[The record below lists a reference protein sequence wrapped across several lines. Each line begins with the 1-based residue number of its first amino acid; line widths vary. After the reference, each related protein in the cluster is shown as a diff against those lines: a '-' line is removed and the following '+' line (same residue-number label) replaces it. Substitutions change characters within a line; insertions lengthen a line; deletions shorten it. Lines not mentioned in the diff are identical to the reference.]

1 MHRDLIGARSYELEI
16 LEFFGPVAA
25 HAQFLTGP
33 IAMNDVILDLSGIE
47 KHYQNGDTVVR
58 ALDGVSLKIHSGEFV
73 AIMGQSGSGK
83 STLMNI
89 IGCLDRP
96 TSGSYRVLGKE
107 AANLSADELAALRRE
122 TFGFV
127 FQRYN
132 LLATAT
138 AGENVEIPSVYAGL
152 PKQKRSQ
159 RANRLLQRLGMAD
172 RTDHRPAELSGGQQQ
187 RVAIA
192 RALVNDPPV
201 ILADEPTGALDSK
214 SGDEVLVLLKELHAE
229 GRTIILITH
238 AETVAQHASRIVRIQ
253 DGQILE
259 DSGVVRK
266 ETSSPVDTELNL
278 KSAVTLAASIHEALV
293 TAWRSLRV
301 NIFRTVLTLLGII
314 IGVAAVVAM
323 LAVGEGSRQKVL
335 DRISS
340 FGTNLMLI
348 RPGAAG
354 IRNAGDIVT
363 LIPEDAAAIRA
374 LPNIETALPERSGR
388 MTVRFGNR
396 DYQTSVQGTGED
408 FPKARDWKVADG
420 QFFNADDMKQYA
432 PVVVLGRTVAKTLFP
447 DGGEVVGNYVL
458 LKNVPFLVIGVMSE
472 KGASPNGSDQ
482 DDVIFTPINTGLV
495 RLFGKSYLSSIT
507 IKVADAGDIVATQER
522 VENLLRE
529 RHRTEDF
536 SVRNMASFLQ
546 AAMETQDTFTLLLG
560 TVAAISLLV
569 GGIGVMNIMLVSVV
583 ERTREIGIRMATGAR
598 MRDILLQ
605 FNIEAAV
612 VCAAGGLLGILVGVA
627 AGMILRYSGM
637 SVIFSL
643 TPAVL
648 AFACASATGLIF
660 GYLPARKAA
669 RLDPVVALASE

>member
-1 MHRDLIGARSYELEI
+1 MNATI
-16 LEFFGPVAA
+16 LE
-25 HAQFLTGP
+25 LTD
-33 IAMNDVILDLSGIE
+33 IH
-47 KHYQNGDTVVR
+47 KHYQNGDTTVR
-58 ALDGVSLKIHSGEFV
+58 ALDGVSLMIKRGEFV

-107 AANLSADELAALRRE
+107 AANLTPDELAALRRD

-127 FQRYN
+127 FQKYN

-152 PKQKRSQ
+152 SKQKRSA
-159 RANRLLQRLGMAD
+159 RAASLLGRLGLGD
-172 RTDHRPAELSGGQQQ
+172 RTEHRPSELSGGQQQ

-201 ILADEPTGALDSK
+201 ILADEPTGALDSR
-214 SGDEVLVLLKELHAE
+214 SGDEVLALLKQLHAE

-238 AETVAQHASRIVRIQ
+238 AENVAQNAGRVVRIQ
-253 DGQILE
+253 DGRIID
-259 DSGVVRK
+259 DSGAGHGNSRDSVAP
-266 ETSSPVDTELNL
+266 ENYDLSPGV
-278 KSAVTLAASIHEALV
+278 SLAASMQEALV

-314 IGVAAVVAM
+314 IGVGAVVAM
-323 LAVGEGSRQKVL
+323 LAVGEGSRQKVM

-354 IRNAGDIVT
+354 IRNAGDIAT
-363 LIPEDAAAIRA
+363 LVPDDADAIKT
-374 LPNIETALPERSGR
+374 LSNIEAALPERNAR
-388 MTVRFGNR
+388 ATVRFGNI

-408 FPKARDWKVADG
+408 FPQARDWPVAQG
-420 QFFNADDMKQYA
+420 QFFNTDDMQHYA
-432 PVVVLGRTVAKTLFP
+432 AVVVLGRTVAKTLFP
-447 DGGEVVGNYVL
+447 DGSEPVGKYVL
-458 LKNVPFLVIGVMSE
+458 MRNVPFVVIGVMTE

-482 DDVIFTPINTGLV
+482 DDVIFVPISTGLV
-495 RLFGKSYLSSIT
+495 RLFGKNYLSSIT
-507 IKVADAGDIVATQER
+507 IKVKDSADIEATQQS
-522 VENLLRE
+522 VESLLRA
-529 RHRTEDF
+529 RHKTEDF

-612 VCAAGGLLGILVGVA
+612 VCAAGGMLGILVGVG
-627 AGMILRYSGM
+627 AGLVLRYTGM
-637 SVIFSL
+637 SVVFSVS
-643 TPAVL
+643 PAVL
-648 AFACASATGLIF
+648 AFVCASATGLIF

-669 RLDPVVALASE
+669 QLDPVIALASE

>member
-1 MHRDLIGARSYELEI
+1 MSARI
-16 LEFFGPVAA
+16 LE
-25 HAQFLTGP
+25 LT
-33 IAMNDVILDLSGIE
+33 DVH
-47 KHYQNGDTVVR
+47 KHYQNGDTTVR
-58 ALDGVSLKIHSGEFV
+58 ALDGVSLSIERGEFV

-107 AANLSADELAALRRE
+107 AANLSPDELAALRRE

-152 PKQKRSQ
+152 AKHKRTE
-159 RANRLLQRLGMAD
+159 RAVKLLERLGLGD

-201 ILADEPTGALDSK
+201 ILADEPTGALDSH
-214 SGDEVLVLLKELHAE
+214 SGDEVLALLKQLHAE

-238 AETVAQHASRIVRIQ
+238 AENVAQHAGRIVRIQ
-253 DGQILE
+253 DGRILE
-259 DSGVVRK
+259 DSGRMN
-266 ETSSPVDTELNL
+266 EQAGTTAVDDRDLRQGV
-278 KSAVTLAASIHEALV
+278 SLAASMQEALV

-301 NIFRTVLTLLGII
+301 NLFRTVLTLLGII

-354 IRNAGDIVT
+354 IRNTGDIAT
-363 LIPEDAAAIRA
+363 LVPDDAAAIKA
-374 LPNIETALPERSGR
+374 LPNIEAALPERSGR
-388 MTVRFGNR
+388 ATVRLGNI

-408 FPKARDWKVADG
+408 FPSARDWPVGEG
-420 QFFNADDMKQYA
+420 QFFNTDDAKHYA
-432 PVVVLGRTVAKTLFP
+432 AVVVLGRTVAKTMFP
-447 DGGEVVGNYVL
+447 NGDSPVGKYVL
-458 LKNVPFLVIGVMSE
+458 LKNVPFLVTGVMTE
-472 KGASPNGSDQ
+472 KGASPNGTDQ
-482 DDVIFTPINTGLV
+482 DDVIFVPITTGLV
-495 RLFGKSYLSSIT
+495 RLFGKNYLSSIT
-507 IKVADAGDIVATQER
+507 IKVKNAADIEGTQQS

-529 RHRTEDF
+529 RHKTEDF

-612 VCAAGGLLGILVGVA
+612 VCAAGGILGILIGIA

-637 SVIFSL
+637 AVIFSI

-669 RLDPVVALASE
+669 QLDPVIALASE

>member
-1 MHRDLIGARSYELEI
+1 MNGGI
-16 LEFFGPVAA
+16 LELQDI
-25 HAQFLTGP
+25 HK
-33 IAMNDVILDLSGIE
+33 D
-47 KHYQNGDTVVR
+47 YQNGDTIVR
-58 ALDGVSLKIHSGEFV
+58 ALDGVSLTVCRGEFV

-96 TSGSYRVLGKE
+96 TSGSYKVLGKE
-107 AANLSADELAALRRE
+107 AAHLSPDELAALRRE
-122 TFGFV
+122 SFGFV

-152 PKQKRSQ
+152 PKQKRASH
-159 RANRLLQRLGMAD
+159 AKGLLQRLGLGD

-214 SGDEVLVLLKELHAE
+214 SGEEVLALLKKLHAD

-238 AETVAQHASRIVRIQ
+238 AETVAKRASRIVQIQ
-253 DGQILE
+253 DGRIIE
-259 DSGVVRK
+259 DSGISHDIA
-266 ETSSPVDTELNL
+266 E
-278 KSAVTLAASIHEALV
+278 ASIANENPRDLQGARWIASLQEALV
-293 TAWRSLRV
+293 TAGRSLRV
-301 NIFRTVLTLLGII
+301 NLFRTVLTLLGII

-340 FGTNLMLI
+340 FGTNLMLV
-348 RPGAAG
+348 RPGGAG
-354 IRNAGDIVT
+354 IRNSGDIAT
-363 LIPEDAAAIRA
+363 LVPEDAAAMKE
-374 LPNIETALPERSGR
+374 LPNIETALPERSSR
-388 MTVRFGNR
+388 MTVRFGNL

-408 FPKARDWKVADG
+408 FPTARDWKVVEG
-420 QFFNADDMKQYA
+420 QFFSADDIKQYA
-432 PVVVLGRTVAKTLFP
+432 PVVVLGRTVAKTIFP
-447 DGGEVVGNYVL
+447 DGASPIGKYVL
-458 LKNVPFLVIGVMSE
+458 LKNVPFLVIGVMTE

-482 DDVIFTPINTGLV
+482 DDVIFVPINTGLV
-495 RLFGKSYLSSIT
+495 RLFGKKYLSSIT
-507 IKVADAGDIVATQER
+507 IKVKDAADVDATQAR
-522 VENLLRE
+522 VEALLKA
-529 RHRTEDF
+529 RHGTEDF
-536 SVRNMASFLQ
+536 SVRNMASILQ
-546 AAMETQDTFTLLLG
+546 AAMETQNTFTLLLG

-598 MRDILLQ
+598 MRDIMLQ

-612 VCAAGGLLGILVGVA
+612 VCAAGGILGIAVGIIAGLV
-627 AGMILRYSGM
+627 LRTSGM
-637 SVIFSL
+637 TVIFSM

-669 RLDPVVALASE
+669 QLDPVVALASE

>member
-1 MHRDLIGARSYELEI
+1 MNATI
-16 LEFFGPVAA
+16 LELNEV
-25 HAQFLTGP
+25 H
-33 IAMNDVILDLSGIE
+33 
-47 KHYQNGDTVVR
+47 KHYQNGDATVR
-58 ALDGVSLKIHSGEFV
+58 ALDGVSLKIRRGEFV

-96 TSGSYRVLGKE
+96 TAGSYKVLGRE
-107 AANLSADELAALRRE
+107 AANLEPDELAALRRE
-122 TFGFV
+122 TFGFI

-138 AGENVEIPSVYAGL
+138 AQENVAIPSVYAGM
-152 PKQKRSQ
+152 PKHKRTTH
-159 RANRLLQRLGMAD
+159 ANELLATLGLGD
-172 RTDHRPAELSGGQQQ
+172 RTDHRPSELSGGQQQ

-201 ILADEPTGALDSK
+201 ILADEPTGALDTK
-214 SGDEVLVLLKELHAE
+214 SGDEVLALLKQLHGE

-238 AETVAQHASRIVRIQ
+238 AENVAQHAGRIVRIQ
-253 DGQILE
+253 DGRIIE
-259 DSGVVRK
+259 DTGIVND
-266 ETSSPVDTELNL
+266 EPAENFAADNHGFE
-278 KSAVTLAASIHEALV
+278 SAVSLMASAQEALV

-301 NIFRTVLTLLGII
+301 NIFRTILTLLGII
-314 IGVAAVVAM
+314 IGVSAVVAM

-340 FGTNLMLI
+340 FGTNLILI

-354 IRNAGDIVT
+354 IRNAGDIAT
-363 LIPEDAAAIRA
+363 LVPDDAAAIKG
-374 LPNIETALPERSGR
+374 LPNVEAALPERNGR
-388 MTVRFGNR
+388 ATVRFGNI
-396 DYQTSVQGTGED
+396 DYQTSMQGTGED
-408 FPKARDWKVADG
+408 FPSARDWPVAEG
-420 QFFNADDMKQYA
+420 QFFNTDDIKHYA
-432 PVVVLGRTVAKTLFP
+432 AVVVLGRTVAKTLFP
-447 DGGEVVGNYVL
+447 DGSSPVGKYVL
-458 LKNVPFLVIGVMSE
+458 MRNVPFLVIGVMNE

-482 DDVIFTPINTGLV
+482 DDVIFVPISTGLV
-495 RLFGKSYLSSIT
+495 RLFGKNYLSSIT
-507 IKVADAGDIVATQER
+507 IKVKDATDIDATQER
-522 VENLLRE
+522 VETLLKA
-529 RHRTEDF
+529 RHNTTDF

-598 MRDILLQ
+598 MRDIMLQ

-612 VCAAGGLLGILVGVA
+612 VCAAGGLLGILVGML
-627 AGMILRYSGM
+627 AGLVLRYSGM
-637 SVIFSL
+637 SVIFSV
-643 TPAVL
+643 TPALL

-660 GYLPARKAA
+660 GYLPARQAA
-669 RLDPVVALASE
+669 QLDPVVALASE

>member
-1 MHRDLIGARSYELEI
+1 MNAPI
-16 LEFFGPVAA
+16 LELNEI
-25 HAQFLTGP
+25 H
-33 IAMNDVILDLSGIE
+33 
-47 KHYQNGDTVVR
+47 KHYKNGETVVR
-58 ALDGVSLKIHSGEFV
+58 ALDGVSLAIRRGEFV

-96 TSGSYRVLGKE
+96 TSGSYKVMGRE
-107 AANLSADELAALRRE
+107 AAHLSPDELAALRRE
-122 TFGFV
+122 AFGFV

-152 PKQKRSQ
+152 PKQKRVE
-159 RANRLLQRLGMAD
+159 RALKLLHRLGLGD
-172 RTDHRPAELSGGQQQ
+172 RAGHRPAELSGGQQQ

-214 SGDEVLVLLKELHAE
+214 SGDDVLALLKALHVE
-229 GRTIILITH
+229 GRTIVLITH
-238 AETVAQHASRIVRIQ
+238 AENVAQKAGRIVRIQ
-253 DGQILE
+253 DGRIIE
-259 DSGVVRK
+259 DTGVGRPAAANGGEVRDGNFAGV
-266 ETSSPVDTELNL
+266 SL
-278 KSAVTLAASIHEALV
+278 SASVQEALV
-293 TAWRSLRV
+293 TAWRSLHV
-301 NIFRTVLTLLGII
+301 NIFRIVLTLLGII

-354 IRNAGDIVT
+354 IRNAGDIAT
-363 LIPEDAAAIRA
+363 LVPEDAEAIKA
-374 LPNIETALPERSGR
+374 LPNIDAVLAERSGR
-388 MTVRFGNR
+388 ATVRVGNI
-396 DYQTSVQGTGED
+396 DYQTSMQGTGED
-408 FPKARDWKVADG
+408 FPTARDWPVAEG
-420 QFFNADDMKQYA
+420 QFFNAEDMTRYA
-432 PVVVLGRTVAKTLFP
+432 AVVVLGRTVTKTLFP
-447 DGGEVVGNYVL
+447 NGGSPVGKYVL
-458 LKNVPFLVIGVMSE
+458 MKNVPFLVIGVMSE

-482 DDVIFTPINTGLV
+482 DDVIFVPINTALV
-495 RLFGKSYLSSIT
+495 RLFGKNYLSSIT
-507 IKVADAGDIVATQER
+507 VKVKDATDIAATQER
-522 VENLLRE
+522 IETLLKA

-598 MRDILLQ
+598 MRDIMLQ

-612 VCAAGGLLGILVGVA
+612 VCAAGGILGILVGVG
-627 AGMILRYSGM
+627 AGWVLRYGGM
-637 SVIFSL
+637 SVVFSV

-648 AFACASATGLIF
+648 AFVCASATGLVF

>member
-1 MHRDLIGARSYELEI
+1 MNAII
-16 LEFFGPVAA
+16 LELGDI
-25 HAQFLTGP
+25 H
-33 IAMNDVILDLSGIE
+33 
-47 KHYQNGDTVVR
+47 KHYQNGDTTVR
-58 ALDGVSLKIHSGEFV
+58 ALDGVSVMIRRGEFV

-96 TSGSYRVLGKE
+96 TAGSYKVLGKE
-107 AANLSADELAALRRE
+107 AAHLEPDELAALRRE

-127 FQRYN
+127 FQKYN

-152 PKQKRSQ
+152 PKHKRSR
-159 RANRLLQRLGMAD
+159 RATELLERLGLGD
-172 RTDHRPAELSGGQQQ
+172 RTHHRPSELSGGQQQ

-201 ILADEPTGALDSK
+201 ILADEPTGALDSR
-214 SGDEVLVLLKELHAE
+214 SGDEVLALLKQLHAE

-238 AETVAQHASRIVRIQ
+238 AENIAQHAERIVRLQ
-253 DGQILE
+253 DGRVIE
-259 DSGVVRK
+259 DSGGG
-266 ETSSPVDTELNL
+266 
-278 KSAVTLAASIHEALV
+278 AASAGTINDDDERELSDGVGFAASVQEALT

-301 NIFRTVLTLLGII
+301 NLFRTSLTLLGII
-314 IGVAAVVAM
+314 IGVGAVVAM

-335 DRISS
+335 DRITS

-354 IRNAGDIVT
+354 MRNSGDIAT
-363 LIPEDAAAIRA
+363 LVLEDAEAIKA
-374 LPNIETALPERSGR
+374 LPNIEAALPERNGR
-388 MTVRFGNR
+388 ATVRYGNI
-396 DYQTSVQGTGED
+396 DYQTSVQGTGTE
-408 FPKARDWKVADG
+408 FPTARDWPVAEG
-420 QFFNADDMKQYA
+420 QFFNSDDLKHYSA
-432 PVVVLGRTVAKTLFP
+432 VVVLGKTVAKTLFP
-447 DGGEVVGNYVL
+447 DGGSPVGSYIL
-458 LKNVPFLVIGVMSE
+458 MKNVPFLVIGVMTE
-472 KGASPNGSDQ
+472 KGASPFGSDQ
-482 DDVIFTPINTGLV
+482 DDVIFVPISTGLV
-495 RLFGKSYLSSIT
+495 RIFGKHYLSSIT
-507 IKVADAGDIVATQER
+507 IKVGDASDIEATQER
-522 VENLLRE
+522 VESLLKN

-536 SVRNMASFLQ
+536 SVRNMASYLQ

-612 VCAAGGLLGILVGVA
+612 VCAAGGILGILVGVG
-627 AGMILRYSGM
+627 AGLVLRYSGM
-637 SVIFSL
+637 SVIFSP
-643 TPAVL
+643 TPAAL
-648 AFACASATGLIF
+648 AFVCASATGLIF

-669 RLDPVVALASE
+669 QLDPVIALASE

>member
-1 MHRDLIGARSYELEI
+1 MSATLLELSN
-16 LEFFGPVAA
+16 V
-25 HAQFLTGP
+25 H
-33 IAMNDVILDLSGIE
+33 
-47 KHYQNGDTVVR
+47 KHYQNGDSTVR
-58 ALDGVSLKIHSGEFV
+58 ALDGVSLTVQRGEFI

-107 AANLSADELAALRRE
+107 AAHLSPDELARLRRE

-152 PKQKRSQ
+152 PKHKR
-159 RANRLLQRLGMAD
+159 AAHAKGLLQRLGLGD

-214 SGDEVLVLLKELHAE
+214 SGEEVLTLLKELHAE

-238 AETVAQHASRIVRIQ
+238 AENVAKNASRIVQIQ
-253 DGQILE
+253 DGRIIE
-259 DSGVVRK
+259 DSGSLEEGTGSQSRY
-266 ETSSPVDTELNL
+266 DDNDYLNGARL
-278 KSAVTLAASIHEALV
+278 TASVQEALV

-301 NIFRTVLTLLGII
+301 NLFRTVLTLLGII

-335 DRISS
+335 DQISA
-340 FGTNLMLI
+340 FGTNLMLV

-354 IRNAGDIVT
+354 IRNAGDIIT
-363 LIPEDAAAIRA
+363 LVPEDAAAIKA
-374 LPNIETALPERSGR
+374 LPNIETALPERSSR
-388 MTVRFGNR
+388 MTARYGSI

-408 FPKARDWKVADG
+408 FPAARDWKVAEG
-420 QFFNADDMKQYA
+420 QFFNVDDMKAYA

-447 DGGEVVGNYVL
+447 DGGSPVGKYVL
-458 LKNVPFLVIGVMSE
+458 LKNVPFLVIGVMTE
-472 KGASPNGSDQ
+472 KGASPNGNDQ
-482 DDVIFTPINTGLV
+482 DDVIFVPINTGMI
-495 RLFGKSYLSSIT
+495 RLFGKNYLSSIT
-507 IKVADAGDIVATQER
+507 IKVRDASDIDTTQER
-522 VENLLRE
+522 VETLIKA

-536 SVRNMASFLQ
+536 SVRNMASILQ

-612 VCAAGGLLGILVGVA
+612 VCAAGGVLGILVGIM
-627 AGMILRYSGM
+627 AGMSLRYSGM
-637 SVIFSL
+637 TVIFSV

-648 AFACASATGLIF
+648 AFVCASATGLIF

-669 RLDPVVALASE
+669 QLDPVIALASE

>member
-1 MHRDLIGARSYELEI
+1 MNQTI
-16 LEFFGPVAA
+16 LE
-25 HAQFLTGP
+25 
-33 IAMNDVILDLSGIE
+33 LSGIH
-47 KHYQNGDTVVR
+47 KHYKNGETVVR
-58 ALDGVSLKIHSGEFV
+58 ALDGVSLKIRHGEFV

-89 IGCLDRP
+89 IGCLDQP
-96 TSGSYRVLGKE
+96 TAGSYRVLGKE
-107 AANLSADELAALRRE
+107 ASRLEADELAGLRRE

-127 FQRYN
+127 FQKYN

-152 PKQKRSQ
+152 PKHKRTR
-159 RANRLLQRLGMAD
+159 RAIDLLARLGLGD
-172 RTDHRPAELSGGQQQ
+172 RVDHRPAELSGGQQQ

-201 ILADEPTGALDSK
+201 ILADEPTGALDSR
-214 SGDEVLVLLKELHAE
+214 SGDEVLALLKQLHAE

-238 AETVAQHASRIVRIQ
+238 AENVAQHASRIVRIQ
-253 DGQILE
+253 DGRILE
-259 DSGVVRK
+259 DTGDRPENRDPMAPESYELSRGVG
-266 ETSSPVDTELNL
+266 
-278 KSAVTLAASIHEALV
+278 LAASAQEALV

-301 NIFRTVLTLLGII
+301 NLFRTVLTLLGII

-354 IRNAGDIVT
+354 IRNAGDIAT
-363 LIPEDAAAIRA
+363 LVPDDAAAIQA
-374 LPNIETALPERSGR
+374 LPNIEAALPERNGR
-388 MTVRFGNR
+388 MTARFGNL

-408 FPKARDWKVADG
+408 FPKARDWPVAQG
-420 QFFNADDMKQYA
+420 QFFNADDRKYYA
-432 PVVVLGRTVAKTLFP
+432 AVVVLGKTVAQTLFP
-447 DGGEVVGNYVL
+447 NGENPVGKYIL
-458 LKNVPFLVIGVMSE
+458 MRNVPFLVIGVMTE

-482 DDVIFTPINTGLV
+482 DDVIFVPINTGLV
-495 RLFGKSYLSSIT
+495 RLFGKNYLSSIT
-507 IKVADAGDIVATQER
+507 IKVKDAADLDATQQS
-522 VENLLRE
+522 VEALLRT
-529 RHRTEDF
+529 RHKTEDF
-536 SVRNMASFLQ
+536 SVRNMASYLQ

-612 VCAAGGLLGILVGVA
+612 VCAAGGILGILVGIG
-627 AGMILRYSGM
+627 AGLVLRYTGM
-637 SVIFSL
+637 SVIFSV
-643 TPAVL
+643 TPAML
-648 AFACASATGLIF
+648 AFVCASATGLIF

-669 RLDPVVALASE
+669 QLDPVVALASE

>member
-1 MHRDLIGARSYELEI
+1 MNAI
-16 LEFFGPVAA
+16 LE
-25 HAQFLTGP
+25 LTH
-33 IAMNDVILDLSGIE
+33 IQ
-47 KHYQNGDTVVR
+47 KHYTNGDTTVR
-58 ALDGVSLKIHSGEFV
+58 ALDGVSLTITRGEFV

-96 TSGSYRVLGKE
+96 TAGSYRVLGKE
-107 AANLSADELAALRRE
+107 AADLSPDELAALRRE

-127 FQRYN
+127 FQKYN

-152 PKQKRSQ
+152 ARHQ
-159 RANRLLQRLGMAD
+159 RTERAISLLGRLGLAD
-172 RTDHRPAELSGGQQQ
+172 RTDHRPSELSGGQQQ

-201 ILADEPTGALDSK
+201 ILADEPTGALDSR
-214 SGDEVLVLLKELHAE
+214 SGDEVLALLKQLHAE

-238 AETVAQHASRIVRIQ
+238 AENVAQHANRIVRIQ
-253 DGQILE
+253 DGRILDDTGAAADTARTVE
-259 DSGVVRK
+259 RDTYDLSRGVSL
-266 ETSSPVDTELNL
+266 T
-278 KSAVTLAASIHEALV
+278 ASMQEALV

-348 RPGAAG
+348 RPGGAG
-354 IRNAGDIVT
+354 IRNAGDIAT
-363 LIPEDAAAIRA
+363 LVPDDAAAIKA
-374 LPNIETALPERSGR
+374 LPNIEAALPERSAR
-388 MTVRFGNR
+388 ATVRFGGI

-408 FPKARDWKVADG
+408 FPTARDWPVAEG
-420 QFFNADDMKQYA
+420 QFFDAEDNKQYA
-432 PVVVLGRTVAKTLFP
+432 AVVVLGRTVANTLFP
-447 DGGEVVGNYVL
+447 DGNSPVSKYVL
-458 LKNVPFLVIGVMSE
+458 MRNVPFVVIGVMSE

-482 DDVIFTPINTGLV
+482 DDVIFVPINTGLV
-495 RLFGKSYLSSIT
+495 RVFGKNYLSSIT
-507 IKVADAGDIVATQER
+507 VKVTEAADIEATQQSIES
-522 VENLLRE
+522 LLRA
-529 RHRTEDF
+529 RHKTEDF

-546 AAMETQDTFTLLLG
+546 AAIETQDTFTLLLG

-612 VCAAGGLLGILVGVA
+612 VCAAGGMLGILVGVG
-627 AGMILRYSGM
+627 AGLVLRYTGM
-637 SVIFSL
+637 SVVFSL
-643 TPAVL
+643 TPALL
-648 AFACASATGLIF
+648 AFVCASATGLIF

-669 RLDPVVALASE
+669 QLDPVIALASE

>member
-1 MHRDLIGARSYELEI
+1 MNETI
-16 LEFFGPVAA
+16 LE
-25 HAQFLTGP
+25 
-33 IAMNDVILDLSGIE
+33 LSGIE
-47 KHYQNGDTVVR
+47 KHYKNGDTTVR
-58 ALDGVSLKIHSGEFV
+58 ALDGVSLKIRRGEFV

-89 IGCLDRP
+89 LGCLDSP
-96 TSGSYRVLGKE
+96 TAGSYKVLGRE
-107 AANLSADELAALRRE
+107 AANLEPDELASLRRE

-127 FQRYN
+127 FQKYN
-132 LLATAT
+132 LLATAS

-152 PKQKRSQ
+152 PKHKRVE
-159 RANRLLQRLGMAD
+159 RAASLLARLGLGD
-172 RTDHRPAELSGGQQQ
+172 RTAHRPSELSGGQQQ

-214 SGDEVLVLLKELHAE
+214 SGDEVLALLKQLHAE

-238 AETVAQHASRIVRIQ
+238 AENVAQHAGRIVRIQ
-253 DGQILE
+253 DGRILE
-259 DSGVVRK
+259 DTGSF
-266 ETSSPVDTELNL
+266 TDQATESVAANSRSFE
-278 KSAVTLAASIHEALV
+278 SAVGLMASVQEALV

-301 NIFRTVLTLLGII
+301 NIFRTMLTLLGII

-354 IRNAGDIVT
+354 IRNAGDIAT
-363 LIPEDAAAIRA
+363 LVPDDAAAIKA
-374 LPNIETALPERSGR
+374 LPNIETALAERSSR
-388 MTVRFGNR
+388 LTVRYGNL
-396 DYQTSVQGTGED
+396 DYQNSAQGTGQD
-408 FPKARDWKVADG
+408 FPSARDWPVAEG

-432 PVVVLGRTVAKTLFP
+432 AVVVLGRTVARTLFP
-447 DGGEVVGNYVL
+447 DGGSPVGKYIL
-458 LKNVPFLVIGVMSE
+458 MRSVPFVVIGVMTE

-482 DDVIFTPINTGLV
+482 DDVVFVPISTGLV
-495 RLFGKSYLSSIT
+495 RLFGKNYLSSIT
-507 IKVADAGDIVATQER
+507 IKVKDATDIDATQVR
-522 VENLLRE
+522 VETLLKA
-529 RHRTEDF
+529 RHNAEDF

-569 GGIGVMNIMLVSVV
+569 GGI
-583 ERTREIGIRMATGAR
+583 
-598 MRDILLQ
+598 
-605 FNIEAAV
+605 
-612 VCAAGGLLGILVGVA
+612 LGILVGVI
-627 AGMILRYSGM
+627 AGLVLRYSGM
-637 SVIFSL
+637 TVVFSVM
-643 TPAVL
+643 PAAL

-660 GYLPARKAA
+660 GYLPARQAA
-669 RLDPVVALASE
+669 QLDPVVALASE

>member
-1 MHRDLIGARSYELEI
+1 MNARI
-16 LEFFGPVAA
+16 LE
-25 HAQFLTGP
+25 LTD
-33 IAMNDVILDLSGIE
+33 IQ
-47 KHYQNGDTVVR
+47 KHYTNGDTIVR
-58 ALDGVSLKIHSGEFV
+58 ALDGVSLTIKRGEFV

-83 STLMNI
+83 STMMNI

-107 AANLSADELAALRRE
+107 AANLSPDELAALRRE

-127 FQRYN
+127 FQKYN

-152 PKQKRSQ
+152 AKHKRTE
-159 RANRLLQRLGMAD
+159 RAASLLGRLGLAD
-172 RTDHRPAELSGGQQQ
+172 RTDHRPSELSGGQQQ

-201 ILADEPTGALDSK
+201 ILADEPTGALDTR
-214 SGDEVLVLLKELHAE
+214 SGDEVLALLKQLHAE

-238 AETVAQHASRIVRIQ
+238 AESVAQNASRIVRIQ
-253 DGQILE
+253 DGRILE
-259 DSGVVRK
+259 DTGVAREENPDSVAHENYDLSRGV
-266 ETSSPVDTELNL
+266 S
-278 KSAVTLAASIHEALV
+278 LAASMQEALV

-314 IGVAAVVAM
+314 IGVAAVIAM

-354 IRNAGDIVT
+354 IRNAGDIAT
-363 LIPEDAAAIRA
+363 LVPDDAAAIKA
-374 LPNIETALPERSGR
+374 LPNIEAALPERSSR
-388 MTVRFGNR
+388 ATVRFGNI
-396 DYQTSVQGTGED
+396 DYQTSIQGTGED
-408 FPKARDWKVADG
+408 FPKARDWPVAAG
-420 QFFNADDMKQYA
+420 QFFNADDMKHYA
-432 PVVVLGRTVAKTLFP
+432 AVVVLGRTVAKTLFT
-447 DGGEVVGNYVL
+447 DGRDPVGKYVL
-458 LKNVPFLVIGVMSE
+458 MRNVPFLVIGVMTE

-482 DDVIFTPINTGLV
+482 DDVIFVPINTGLV
-495 RLFGKSYLSSIT
+495 RLFGRNYLSSIT
-507 IKVADAGDIVATQER
+507 VKVKDAADIEATQQS
-522 VENLLRE
+522 VEALLRA
-529 RHRTEDF
+529 RHKTEDF

-612 VCAAGGLLGILVGVA
+612 VCAAGGILGILVGIG
-627 AGMILRYSGM
+627 AGMVLRYTGM
-637 SVIFSL
+637 SVVFST

-669 RLDPVVALASE
+669 QLDPVIALASE

>member
-1 MHRDLIGARSYELEI
+1 MKAPI
-16 LEFFGPVAA
+16 LE
-25 HAQFLTGP
+25 L
-33 IAMNDVILDLSGIE
+33 NDIH
-47 KHYQNGDTVVR
+47 KHYTNGDTTVR
-58 ALDGVSLKIHSGEFV
+58 ALDGVALIIHRGEFV

-107 AANLSADELAALRRE
+107 AAHLSADELAALRRE

-152 PKQKRSQ
+152 SKPKRVQ
-159 RANRLLQRLGMAD
+159 RASGLLQRLGLGD

-214 SGDEVLVLLKELHAE
+214 SGEEVLALLKELHAE

-238 AETVAQHASRIVRIQ
+238 AENVAQHASRIVRIQ
-253 DGQILE
+253 DGQIFE
-259 DSGVVRK
+259 DSGV
-266 ETSSPVDTELNL
+266 TERLRTQIAGDEN
-278 KSAVTLAASIHEALV
+278 SRSVCGVTFAASLQEALV

-301 NIFRTVLTLLGII
+301 NLFRTILTLLGII

-323 LAVGEGSRQKVL
+323 LAVGEGSRQKVM
-335 DRISS
+335 DRISA

-354 IRNAGDIVT
+354 MRNTGDIAT
-363 LIPEDAAAIRA
+363 LVPEDAAAIKTLA
-374 LPNIETALPERSGR
+374 NIEAALPERSSR
-388 MTVRFGNR
+388 MTVRYGNI

-408 FPKARDWKVADG
+408 FPSARDWKVAEG
-420 QFFNADDMKQYA
+420 QFFHTDDLKAYA
-432 PVVVLGRTVAKTLFP
+432 PVVVLGRTVARTLFP
-447 DGGEVVGNYVL
+447 DGRSPVGKYVL
-458 LKNVPFLVIGVMSE
+458 LRNVPFLVIGVMTE

-482 DDVIFTPINTGLV
+482 DDVIFVPINTGLV

-507 IKVADAGDIVATQER
+507 VKVADTTDIDATQANIEA
-522 VENLLRE
+522 LLKA
-529 RHRTEDF
+529 RHRAEDF
-536 SVRNMASFLQ
+536 SVRNMASILQ

-612 VCAAGGLLGILVGVA
+612 VCAAGGVLGIVVGVV
-627 AGMILRYSGM
+627 AGMVLRYTGM
-637 SVIFSL
+637 TVVFSV

-648 AFACASATGLIF
+648 AFVCASATGLIF

>member
-1 MHRDLIGARSYELEI
+1 MNATI
-16 LEFFGPVAA
+16 LE
-25 HAQFLTGP
+25 LTD
-33 IAMNDVILDLSGIE
+33 IQ
-47 KHYQNGDTVVR
+47 KHYANGDTIVR
-58 ALDGVSLKIHSGEFV
+58 ALDGVSLTIRRGEFV

-89 IGCLDRP
+89 LGCLDRP
-96 TSGSYRVLGKE
+96 TSGSYRVLGRE
-107 AANLSADELAALRRE
+107 AANLSPDELAALRRE

-152 PKQKRSQ
+152 TKHKRTE
-159 RANRLLQRLGMAD
+159 RAASLLRRLGLGD
-172 RTDHRPAELSGGQQQ
+172 RTDHRPSELSGGQQQ

-201 ILADEPTGALDSK
+201 ILADEPTGALDSH
-214 SGDEVLVLLKELHAE
+214 SGDEVLALLKQLHAE

-238 AETVAQHASRIVRIQ
+238 AENVAQHAGRIVRIQ
-253 DGQILE
+253 DGRILE
-259 DSGVVRK
+259 DTGVAREGIRDAIEQAHYDLSRGV
-266 ETSSPVDTELNL
+266 S
-278 KSAVTLAASIHEALV
+278 LAASMQEALV

-314 IGVAAVVAM
+314 IGVGAVVAM

-354 IRNAGDIVT
+354 IRNAGDIAT
-363 LIPEDAAAIRA
+363 LMPDDAAAIKA
-374 LPNIETALPERSGR
+374 LPNVEAALPERSSR
-388 MTVRFGNR
+388 ATVRYGNI

-408 FPKARDWKVADG
+408 FPKAREWPVAEG
-420 QFFNADDMKQYA
+420 QFFNADDMKHYA
-432 PVVVLGRTVAKTLFP
+432 AVVVLGRTVAKTLFT
-447 DGGEVVGNYVL
+447 DGRDPVGKYVL
-458 LKNVPFLVIGVMSE
+458 MRNVPFLVIGVMTE

-482 DDVIFTPINTGLV
+482 DDVIFVPINTGLV
-495 RLFGKSYLSSIT
+495 RVFGRNYLSSIT
-507 IKVADAGDIVATQER
+507 VKVTDAADIEATQQSIES
-522 VENLLRE
+522 LLRA
-529 RHRTEDF
+529 RHKTEDF

-612 VCAAGGLLGILVGVA
+612 VCAAGGILGILVGVG
-627 AGMILRYSGM
+627 AGLVLRYTGM
-637 SVIFSL
+637 SVVFSA
-643 TPAVL
+643 TPAIL

-669 RLDPVVALASE
+669 QLDPVIALASE

>member
-1 MHRDLIGARSYELEI
+1 MNATI
-16 LEFFGPVAA
+16 LEL
-25 HAQFLTGP
+25 HD
-33 IAMNDVILDLSGIE
+33 IK
-47 KHYQNGDTVVR
+47 KHYQNGDTTVR
-58 ALDGVSLKIHSGEFV
+58 ALDGVSLNIQRGEFI

-96 TSGSYRVLGKE
+96 TAGSYKVLGRE
-107 AANLSADELAALRRE
+107 AANLEADELASLRRD
-122 TFGFV
+122 TFGFI

-138 AGENVEIPSVYAGL
+138 ASENVEIPSVYAGL
-152 PKQKRSQ
+152 KKQKRAQ
-159 RANRLLQRLGMAD
+159 RAKGLLDRLGIGD
-172 RTDHRPAELSGGQQQ
+172 RSDHRPSELSGGQQQ

-201 ILADEPTGALDSK
+201 ILADEPTGALDTK
-214 SGDEVLVLLKELHAE
+214 SGDEVLALLKQLHAD

-238 AETVAQHASRIVRIQ
+238 AENVAQHAGRIVRIQ
-253 DGQILE
+253 DGRIIE
-259 DSGVVRK
+259 DTGLIHAAAAPLPQVEPHNV
-266 ETSSPVDTELNL
+266 SSSV
-278 KSAVTLAASIHEALV
+278 SVMASVQEALV
-293 TAWRSLRV
+293 TATRSLRV

-354 IRNAGDIVT
+354 IRNAGDIAT
-363 LIPEDAAAIRA
+363 LVPDDAAAIKA
-374 LPNIETALPERSGR
+374 LPNIEAALPERTGR
-388 MTVRFGNR
+388 ATVRFGNI
-396 DYQTSVQGTGED
+396 DYQTSMQGTGED
-408 FPKARDWKVADG
+408 FPSARDWPVAEG
-420 QFFNADDMKQYA
+420 QFFNTDDMKHYA
-432 PVVVLGRTVAKTLFP
+432 AVVVLGRTVAKTLFP
-447 DGGEVVGNYVL
+447 GGDSPVGKYVL
-458 LKNVPFLVIGVMSE
+458 MKNVPFLVIGVMSE

-482 DDVIFTPINTGLV
+482 DDVIFVPITTGLV
-495 RLFGKSYLSSIT
+495 RLFGKSYVNSIT
-507 IKVADAGDIVATQER
+507 IKVTDATDIEATQHN
-522 VENLLRE
+522 VETLLME
-529 RHRTEDF
+529 RHKTEDF

-546 AAMETQDTFTLLLG
+546 AAIETQDTFTLLLG

-598 MRDILLQ
+598 MRDIMLQ
-605 FNIEAAV
+605 FNIEATV
-612 VCAAGGLLGILVGVA
+612 VCAVGGILGILVGML
-627 AGMILRYSGM
+627 AGLVLRYSGM

-643 TPAVL
+643 TPALL
-648 AFACASATGLIF
+648 AFACASATGIIF
-660 GYLPARKAA
+660 GYLPARQAA
-669 RLDPVVALASE
+669 QLDPVIALASE

>member
-1 MHRDLIGARSYELEI
+1 M
-16 LEFFGPVAA
+16 
-25 HAQFLTGP
+25 
-33 IAMNDVILDLSGIE
+33 
-47 KHYQNGDTVVR
+47 
-58 ALDGVSLKIHSGEFV
+58 
-73 AIMGQSGSGK
+73 
-83 STLMNI
+83 
-89 IGCLDRP
+89 
-96 TSGSYRVLGKE
+96 
-107 AANLSADELAALRRE
+107 
-122 TFGFV
+122 
-127 FQRYN
+127 
-132 LLATAT
+132 
-138 AGENVEIPSVYAGL
+138 EIPSVYAGL
-152 PKQKRSQ
+152 PKQKRST
-159 RANRLLQRLGMAD
+159 RANGLLQQLGLGD

-214 SGDEVLVLLKELHAE
+214 SGDEVLSLLKDLHAE

-253 DGQILE
+253 DGRILD
-259 DSGVVRK
+259 DSGVVK
-266 ETSSPVDTELNL
+266 KTSSMPVAADLNL
-278 KSAVTLAASIHEALV
+278 KSAVTLAASMHEALV

-301 NIFRTVLTLLGII
+301 NLFRTVLTLLGII

-363 LIPEDAAAIRA
+363 LIPEDAAAIKA

-408 FPKARDWKVADG
+408 FPQTRDWKVAEG

-432 PVVVLGRTVAKTLFP
+432 PVVLLGRTVAQTLFP
-447 DGGEVVGNYVL
+447 DGAEAVGNYVL
-458 LKNVPFLVIGVMSE
+458 LKNVPFLVIGVMTE

-482 DDVIFTPINTGLV
+482 DDVIFTPISTGLV

-507 IKVADAGDIVATQER
+507 VKVSDTTDIAGTQER

-536 SVRNMASFLQ
+536 SVRNMASYLQ
-546 AAMETQDTFTLLLG
+546 AAIETQDTFTLLLG

-643 TPAVL
+643 TPALL

>member
-1 MHRDLIGARSYELEI
+1 MKTPI
-16 LEFFGPVAA
+16 LE
-25 HAQFLTGP
+25 L
-33 IAMNDVILDLSGIE
+33 NDIH
-47 KHYQNGDTVVR
+47 KHYINGDTTVR
-58 ALDGVSLKIHSGEFV
+58 ALDGVSLTIHRGEFV
-73 AIMGQSGSGK
+73 AVMGQSGSGK

-107 AANLSADELAALRRE
+107 AAYLSPDELAALRRE

-152 PKQKRSQ
+152 SKQRRVQ
-159 RANRLLQRLGMAD
+159 RASRLLRRLGLGD

-214 SGDEVLVLLKELHAE
+214 SGEEVLALLKELHAE

-238 AETVAQHASRIVRIQ
+238 AENVARHASRIVRIQ
-253 DGQILE
+253 DGQIFE
-259 DSGVVRK
+259 DSGVAGK
-266 ETSSPVDTELNL
+266 LTSETIQDANRNL
-278 KSAVTLAASIHEALV
+278 SGVSLSASLQEALF
-293 TAWRSLRV
+293 TAWRSLHV
-301 NIFRTVLTLLGII
+301 NLFRTVLTLLGII

-323 LAVGEGSRQKVL
+323 LAVGEGSRQKVM
-335 DRISS
+335 DRISA

-354 IRNAGDIVT
+354 IRNTGDIIT
-363 LIPEDAAAIRA
+363 LVPEDAAAIKT
-374 LPNIETALPERSGR
+374 LPNIEAALPERSNR
-388 MTVRFGNR
+388 MTVRYGNI

-408 FPKARDWKVADG
+408 FPSARDWKVAEG
-420 QFFNADDMKQYA
+420 QFFHGNDLKSFA

-447 DGGEVVGNYVL
+447 GGGSPVGNYVL
-458 LKNVPFLVIGVMSE
+458 LRNVPFLVIGVMTE

-482 DDVIFTPINTGLV
+482 DDVIFVPINTGLV

-507 IKVADAGDIVATQER
+507 VKVADTTDIDATQASIEA
-522 VENLLRE
+522 VLKA

-536 SVRNMASFLQ
+536 SVRNMASILQ
-546 AAMETQDTFTLLLG
+546 AAIETQDTFTLLLG

-612 VCAAGGLLGILVGVA
+612 VCAAGGVLGIVVGVV
-627 AGMILRYSGM
+627 AGMILRYTGM
-637 SVIFSL
+637 TVIFSV

-648 AFACASATGLIF
+648 AFVCACATGLIF

>member
-1 MHRDLIGARSYELEI
+1 MNATI
-16 LEFFGPVAA
+16 LE
-25 HAQFLTGP
+25 LTD
-33 IAMNDVILDLSGIE
+33 IH
-47 KHYQNGDTVVR
+47 KHYSNGDTTVR
-58 ALDGVSLKIHSGEFV
+58 ALDGVSLTIRRGEFV

-107 AANLSADELAALRRE
+107 AANLSPDELAALRRE

-152 PKQKRSQ
+152 AKHKRVERSI
-159 RANRLLQRLGMAD
+159 NLLQRLGLGD
-172 RTDHRPAELSGGQQQ
+172 RTDHRPAEFSGGQQQ

-201 ILADEPTGALDSK
+201 ILADEPTGALDSH
-214 SGDEVLVLLKELHAE
+214 SGDEVLALLKKLHAE

-238 AETVAQHASRIVRIQ
+238 AENVAQHAGRIVRIQ
-253 DGQILE
+253 DGRILE
-259 DSGVVRK
+259 DSGAVQER
-266 ETSSPVDTELNL
+266 SSAMVEDDARNL
-278 KSAVTLAASIHEALV
+278 SNGVSLAASIQEALV
-293 TAWRSLRV
+293 TAWRSLHV
-301 NIFRTVLTLLGII
+301 NLFRTVLTLLGII

-335 DRISS
+335 DRISA

-354 IRNAGDIVT
+354 IRNTGDIVT
-363 LIPEDAAAIRA
+363 LIPEDAAAIKA
-374 LPNIETALPERSGR
+374 LPNIETALPERSSR
-388 MTVRFGNR
+388 MTVRYDNI

-408 FPKARDWKVADG
+408 FPSARDWKVAEG
-420 QFFNADDMKQYA
+420 QFFHGDDLKAYA
-432 PVVVLGRTVAKTLFP
+432 PVVVLGRTVARTLFP
-447 DGGEVVGNYVL
+447 DGGSPVGKYVL
-458 LKNVPFLVIGVMSE
+458 LRNVPFLVIGVMTE

-482 DDVIFTPINTGLV
+482 DDVIFVPINTGLI

-507 IKVADAGDIVATQER
+507 VKVVDASDIEATQER
-522 VENLLRE
+522 VEALLKA

-536 SVRNMASFLQ
+536 SARNMASILQ
-546 AAMETQDTFTLLLG
+546 TAMETQDTITLLLG

-612 VCAAGGLLGILVGVA
+612 VCAVGGLLGIALGVGVGWTLRL
-627 AGMILRYSGM
+627 AGMSI
-637 SVIFSL
+637 VFSL
-643 TPAVL
+643 LPAVL
-648 AFACASATGLIF
+648 AFTCASATGLIF

-669 RLDPVVALASE
+669 QLDPVIALASE

>member
-1 MHRDLIGARSYELEI
+1 MNAI
-16 LEFFGPVAA
+16 LE
-25 HAQFLTGP
+25 LTD
-33 IAMNDVILDLSGIE
+33 IH
-47 KHYQNGDTVVR
+47 KHYQNGDTTVR
-58 ALDGVSLKIHSGEFV
+58 ALDGVSLKIRRGEFV

-107 AANLSADELAALRRE
+107 AAHLSPDQLAALRRE

-127 FQRYN
+127 FQKYN

-152 PKQKRSQ
+152 PKQKRVQ
-159 RANRLLQRLGMAD
+159 RAVKLLEQLGLGD

-187 RVAIA
+187 RVAVA

-214 SGDEVLVLLKELHAE
+214 SGEEVLALLKRLHAE

-238 AETVAQHASRIVRIQ
+238 AENVARNASRIVSIQ
-253 DGQILE
+253 DGRILE
-259 DSGVVRK
+259 DTGAVLGEAGASTRDDEHDLTIGV
-266 ETSSPVDTELNL
+266 S
-278 KSAVTLAASIHEALV
+278 LAASMQEALV
-293 TAWRSLRV
+293 TAWRSLQV

-314 IGVAAVVAM
+314 IGVAAVIAM

-348 RPGAAG
+348 QPGAAG
-354 IRNAGDIVT
+354 IRTAGDIAT
-363 LIPEDAAAIRA
+363 LVPDDADAIKA
-374 LPNIETALPERSGR
+374 LPNIETALPERRGR
-388 MTVRFGNR
+388 STVRFGNI
-396 DYQTSVQGTGED
+396 DYQTSIQGTGED
-408 FPKARDWKVADG
+408 FPAARDWPVAEG
-420 QFFNADDMKQYA
+420 QFFNADDMKHYA
-432 PVVVLGRTVAKTLFP
+432 AVVVLGRTVAKTLFR
-447 DGGEVVGNYVL
+447 DGASPVGKYVL
-458 LKNVPFLVIGVMSE
+458 MRNVPFLVIGVMTE

-482 DDVIFTPINTGLV
+482 DDVIFVPINTGLV
-495 RLFGKSYLSSIT
+495 RLFGKNYLNSIT
-507 IKVADAGDIVATQER
+507 IKVKDTADIEATQQS
-522 VENLLRE
+522 VESLLKA
-529 RHRTEDF
+529 RHKTEDF

-546 AAMETQDTFTLLLG
+546 AAMETQNTFTLLLG

-612 VCAAGGLLGILVGVA
+612 VCAAGGILGILVGVG
-627 AGMILRYSGM
+627 AGLVLRYSGM

-669 RLDPVVALASE
+669 QLDPVIALASE